1 MLWTMPGKEGGE
13 GVGEVGG
20 PQTPAGR
27 GKGNS
32 DGGARTAVLAP
43 AGPVSFLRWV
53 EIPRP

>member
-13 GVGEVGG
+13 GAGEVGG